1 MWLICNLNII
11 QRRRAPNQEDSCED
25 FLEELSEDYDDIR
38 EEHNVKVADLKFL
51 GLEEARARAPVVDW
65 TMFRGVQLDFMI
77 KSIGSI

>member
-1 MWLICNLNII
+1 MP
-11 QRRRAPNQEDSCED
+11 APKQEDSCED

-65 TMFRGVQLDFMI
+65 AMFRGVKLHFEY
-77 KSIGSI
+77 

>member
-1 MWLICNLNII
+1 M
-11 QRRRAPNQEDSCED
+11 
-25 FLEELSEDYDDIR
+25 EELSEDYDDIR

-65 TMFRGVQLDFMI
+65 TVFREGVQLDFMI